1 MMMSEG
7 GLINHTIYLSFRWYF
22 FCFR

>member
-1 MMMSEG
+1 MMSEG